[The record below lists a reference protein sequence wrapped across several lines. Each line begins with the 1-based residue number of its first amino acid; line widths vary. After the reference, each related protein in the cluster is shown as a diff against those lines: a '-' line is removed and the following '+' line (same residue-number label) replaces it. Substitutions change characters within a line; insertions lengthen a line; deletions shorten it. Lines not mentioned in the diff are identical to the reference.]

1 MISFTHNGVDY
12 TNWTPA
18 QAIKAGIPKAV
29 IDQAVLDLRK
39 AEVNAECKRRIYA
52 VASPETQMNMATVSA
67 VISGKSTSSRTATE
81 KAILDGVEASL
92 GWVAAMRTAA
102 ATIVTDPAKVICDD
116 AGWPACPDQALA
128 VADQF

>member
-18 QAIKAGIPKAV
+18 QALKAGIPKAV
-29 IDQAVLDLRK
+29 IDQAVLVLRK

-52 VASPETQMNMATVSA
+52 VARPETQMNMATVSA

-92 GWVAAMRTAA
+92 GWVVAMRAA
-102 ATIVTDPAKVICDD
+102 AAKIVADPAIEMMAD
-116 AGWPACPDQALA
+116 ATWPACSDQALA
-128 VADQF
+128 VVDQF